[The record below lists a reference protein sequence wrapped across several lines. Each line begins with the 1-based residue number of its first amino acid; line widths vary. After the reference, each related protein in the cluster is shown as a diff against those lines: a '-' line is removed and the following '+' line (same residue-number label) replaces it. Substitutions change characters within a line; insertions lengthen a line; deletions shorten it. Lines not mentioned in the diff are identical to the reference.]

1 MLRDRGRVT
10 EQSRDDGDLALLRR
24 TPPRCPVAAA
34 AAVAPGR
41 RDVVGRDRPAVRRL
55 STPLRRVRRAVA
67 RPRPVYIAAT
77 DYSFSFKLQT
87 ISVRFGDMMFVRSYS
102 RRRPAAS
109 LPDHVDKLCAEV
121 KCLQFSME
129 TLRRRTV

>member
-10 EQSRDDGDLALLRR
+10 EQSREDGDRALLRR
-24 TPPRCPVAAA
+24 TPPRCPAAA
-34 AAVAPGR
+34 AAAALGR
-41 RDVVGRDRPAVRRL
+41 RDVVGRDRLAVRRR

-67 RPRPVYIAAT
+67 RPRPVFIAAT

-121 KCLQFSME
+121 KCLQFSTE
-129 TLRRRTV
+129 TLQRRTV

>member
-10 EQSRDDGDLALLRR
+10 EQSRDDGDHALLRR
-24 TPPRCPVAAA
+24 TPPRCPAAA
-34 AAVAPGR
+34 AAPGR
-41 RDVVGRDRPAVRRL
+41 RDVVGRDRPAVRRR

-67 RPRPVYIAAT
+67 RPRPVFIAAT
-77 DYSFSFKLQT
+77 DYSFIFKLQT

>member
-1 MLRDRGRVT
+1 MLRDRGRAT

-24 TPPRCPVAAA
+24 TPPRCPAAA
-34 AAVAPGR
+34 AAAAPGR
-41 RDVVGRDRPAVRRL
+41 RDVVGRDRQAVRRR

-67 RPRPVYIAAT
+67 RPRPVFIAAT

-87 ISVRFGDMMFVRSYS
+87 ISVRFGNIMFVRSYS